1 MFQIIKR
8 SEITT
13 WQKTLN
19 MLLAIFL
26 ALITVAIFLAVLGYN
41 PLSVYASMLD
51 GAFGSNYRIKQTI
64 INTIPLVITSLG
76 ILIAF
81 KMKFWNIG
89 AEGQILIGG
98 FCGSY
103 FAYNF
108 ADWPK
113 PILLLVMLVA
123 GFIGGGLWGL
133 IAGYLKTRW
142 HASEAITT
150 LMMNYIALKW
160 IVYLQFGPWKDPN
173 AFGYPT
179 MSRFAENAVF
189 PKLFG
194 VHIGWI
200 IALLL
205 VVAVHIFMTRTKK
218 GFEIAVLGESENTGR
233 YAGINIKRTMLLAI
247 FLSGALCGM
256 SGIIQA
262 SAVNNILS
270 STLANGLGYTAIIT
284 TWLAHLNAPLTLVVC
299 FLFAVLTQG
308 GSFIQTSM
316 GIPSSVA
323 TVLQAM
329 ILFFVLGS
337 ELFNNYKIVR
347 KNKQRKEVK

>member
-13 WQKTLN
+13 LKKTIN
-19 MLLAIFL
+19 MLIAIFL
-26 ALITVAIFLAVLGYN
+26 ALVTVAIFLAILGYN

-64 INTIPLVITSLG
+64 VNTIPLVITSLG

-98 FCGSY
+98 FCGGY

-108 ADWPK
+108 AYWPK
-113 PILLLVMLVA
+113 PILLLVMLIA

-133 IAGYLKTRW
+133 LAGYLKTRW

-179 MSRFAENAVF
+179 MSRFAENAIF

-200 IALLL
+200 IALVL

-218 GFEIAVLGESENTGR
+218 GFEIAVIGESENTGR

-247 FLSGALCGM
+247 FLSGALCGL

-270 STLANGLGYTAIIT
+270 IT
-284 TWLAHLNAPLTLVVC
+284 
-299 FLFAVLTQG
+299 
-308 GSFIQTSM
+308 
-316 GIPSSVA
+316 
-323 TVLQAM
+323 
-329 ILFFVLGS
+329 
-337 ELFNNYKIVR
+337 
-347 KNKQRKEVK
+347 

>member
-1 MFQIIKR
+1 M
-8 SEITT
+8 
-13 WQKTLN
+13 
-19 MLLAIFL
+19 
-26 ALITVAIFLAVLGYN
+26 V
-41 PLSVYASMLD
+41 
-51 GAFGSNYRIKQTI
+51 
-64 INTIPLVITSLG
+64 PLVITSLG

-98 FCGSY
+98 FCGSF

-108 ADWPK
+108 SSWPK
-113 PILLLVMLVA
+113 PILLIVMLLA

-133 IAGYLKTRW
+133 IAGYLKARW

-160 IVYLQFGPWKDPN
+160 IVYLQFGPWKDPA

-179 MSRFAENAVF
+179 MSRFADSAIL

-194 VHIGWI
+194 VNIGWV

-205 VVAVHIFMTRTKK
+205 VVIVHIFMTRTKK

-233 YAGINIKRTMLLAI
+233 YAGISIKRTMLLAI
-247 FLSGALCGM
+247 FLSGALCGL

-270 STLANGLGYTAIIT
+270 SSLANGLGYTAIIT
-284 TWLAHLNAPLTLVVC
+284 TWLAHLSAPLTLVVC
-299 FLFAVLTQG
+299 FLFAVLAQG
-308 GSFIQTSM
+308 GNFIQTAV
-316 GIPSSVA
+316 GIPSAVA
-323 TVLQAM
+323 TVLQAV

-347 KNKQRKEVK
+347 RNNKGEAEKK